1 MSNIY
6 GQPSY
11 TQAPFMQTQRPGGYT
26 PQQESGYYLRPVA
39 SKEEAIAAQID
50 FSGPGTVMPDPV
62 HGVIYLKRFN
72 RDTGSVDFIT
82 FAPWQEPAPPEYA
95 TTNDINEM
103 RQTINRLAE
112 EIDRLKKTGKAVKAN
127 DAAE

>member
-1 MSNIY
+1 MNSY
-6 GQPSY
+6 GQSSY
-11 TQAPFMQTQRPGGYT
+11 AQAPFVQAQRGYQQPGYF
-26 PQQESGYYLRPVA
+26 LRPVS
-39 SKEEAIAAQID
+39 SKEEAVASQID
-50 FSGPGTVMPDPV
+50 FAGPGTIMPDPV

-72 RDTGSVDFIT
+72 SDTGSVDFIT

-112 EIDRLKKTGKAVKAN
+112 EIDRLKKPGRAVKTN